1 MNKNKSIIQPAW
13 DLFCSGNLAAAEQA
27 AMTALQKSNDMTAA
41 PVPDVMILKAFY
53 LCRLNRFDDARKLF
67 GRVLESLPDDVY
79 AKQGYLLA
87 LKDELKQ
94 KFPDQAKPEKHGAE
108 ELSEKSRLILGI
120 GTGRS
125 GSTTLTKLWQLQ
137 EASYCSHEHPPRLS
151 WSIKT
156 SRLKFQ
162 LERFDVLLKNYKFV
176 GDVSHW
182 WLPYIDAIL
191 EKYEDA
197 RIVVLKRNRKATVDS
212 FLKIKGGGG
221 KGSINHWIKHDGS
234 NWSKNI
240 WDECYPKYKVPKMKK
255 ALEYYWD
262 DYYKTVDR
270 WIKRYPESIKLVSTE
285 ELSDPDVQKDL
296 LLFCGYE
303 KPVLMTDLYL
313 NKGGAHEGE
322 RMY

>member
-1 MNKNKSIIQPAW
+1 MKQDKNIIQPAW

-27 AMTALQKSNDMTAA
+27 AMTTLQKSNDMTAA
-41 PVPDVMILKAFY
+41 PVSDVMILKAFY
-53 LCRLNRFDDARKLF
+53 LCRLSRFDDARMLF
-67 GRVLESLPDDVY
+67 GRILEFSPDDPY
-79 AKQGYLLA
+79 AQQGYLLA
-87 LKDELKQ
+87 LKDGLKQ
-94 KFPDQAKPEKHGAE
+94 KLD
-108 ELSEKSRLILGI
+108 SEHDADAGRLILGI

-137 EASYCSHEHPPRLS
+137 QASYCSHEHPPRLS
-151 WSIKT
+151 W
-156 SRLKFQ
+156 RLNADRLAFQ
-162 LERFDVLLKNYKFV
+162 LERFDVLLNHYKFV

-182 WLPYIDAIL
+182 WLPYIDAII
-191 EKYEDA
+191 EKHENT

-234 NWSKNI
+234 SWTKNI
-240 WDECYPKYKVPKMKK
+240 WDECYPKYKATKMKK

-270 WIKRYPESIKLVSTE
+270 LLKRYPESIKVFSTE
-285 ELSDPDVQKDL
+285 ELSNPDVQKEL
-296 LLFCGYE
+296 LLFCGYKE
-303 KPVLMTDLYL
+303 PVLMTDIYL
-313 NKGGAHEGE
+313 NKGGAHDGE